1 MFDKQWF
8 FNISQ
13 HNRYISDC
21 KEEGKTPSFVDEI
34 FYKRGIEGAPG
45 GLECLSD
52 PYALPNMDRAVDRIL
67 TAAEEGERVAVFG
80 DYDADGVTASA
91 VLYHFLKNIL
101 ELDVFC
107 YIPDRL
113 SEGYGM
119 SCAAIDKL
127 AKEEVSL
134 IVTVDNGIMAFDE
147 ITHAAA
153 LGIDVVVTDHH
164 KCGERLPECIAVVN
178 PCILAER
185 TPARNLC
192 GAGVAYA
199 LVSALADA
207 LGVFEEIRRYVPIVM
222 IGTLGDA
229 VALTGDNRIL
239 VKYGMEHLSDFGWI
253 GVETLLEKITAGKKN
268 AITSTFILFYLVPKL
283 NAAGRLGNAER
294 AFRLLISEDAQ
305 EAVTLAEE
313 LMAENTRRQATEAEI
328 VEKAMQAENRITTEE
343 DAVVIA
349 VGEDWHPGV
358 IGIVASRLTEK
369 YGKPSFVLVKEP
381 DGTAKGS
388 ARSVKGFN
396 LHKALSESAEL
407 LERFGGH
414 EMAAGL
420 CIKVENIRP
429 FIDSLNKYSAEY
441 SKYILEPPNLE
452 IDAVILPEELTVET
466 VARIS
471 ELEPYG
477 SGNPQPVLCVRNLQI
492 NHCAKV
498 GENGKHLKLTF
509 YSETTDGRKILL
521 DGVAFSQ
528 GGYEAMIKNI
538 GGGCSVV
545 CKPELNEWMGRTNV
559 SLIVLD
565 LHDGDYNIDNSLKCV
580 YNNDY
585 ITCRGF
591 ALERRLL
598 AVMYKQLLS
607 YGESFKFS
615 DLYHIRET
623 MRRMG
628 IACTWYEIRNGIDIF
643 TELGLI
649 KRKDK
654 QNFAII
660 KQSGKTEL
668 DASVIYCRAQVKG

>member
-1 MFDKQWF
+1 MFDKQWI

-34 FYKRGIEGAPG
+34 FYKRGIEGTPG

-134 IVTVDNGIMAFDE
+134 IVTVDNGIVAFDE

-164 KCGERLPECIAVVN
+164 KCGERLPECIAAVN

-349 VGEDWHPGV
+349 ITAD
-358 IGIVASRLTEK
+358 
-369 YGKPSFVLVKEP
+369 GKIWKTFLCPC
-381 DGTAKGS
+381 
-388 ARSVKGFN
+388 
-396 LHKALSESAEL
+396 
-407 LERFGGH
+407 ER
-414 EMAAGL
+414 
-420 CIKVENIRP
+420 
-429 FIDSLNKYSAEY
+429 
-441 SKYILEPPNLE
+441 
-452 IDAVILPEELTVET
+452 T
-466 VARIS
+466 
-471 ELEPYG
+471 
-477 SGNPQPVLCVRNLQI
+477 
-492 NHCAKV
+492 
-498 GENGKHLKLTF
+498 
-509 YSETTDGRKILL
+509 
-521 DGVAFSQ
+521 
-528 GGYEAMIKNI
+528 
-538 GGGCSVV
+538 
-545 CKPELNEWMGRTNV
+545 
-559 SLIVLD
+559 
-565 LHDGDYNIDNSLKCV
+565 
-580 YNNDY
+580 
-585 ITCRGF
+585 
-591 ALERRLL
+591 
-598 AVMYKQLLS
+598 
-607 YGESFKFS
+607 
-615 DLYHIRET
+615 
-623 MRRMG
+623 
-628 IACTWYEIRNGIDIF
+628 
-643 TELGLI
+643 
-649 KRKDK
+649 
-654 QNFAII
+654 
-660 KQSGKTEL
+660 
-668 DASVIYCRAQVKG
+668 